1 MGIKHHIFNI
11 IFFFCCNSI
20 ISATVSSDTISF
32 SGKKFVEHVVDAGES
47 LNSIAKF
54 YSLSTEDIKTAN
66 DLTKNLYY
74 KQLLYIPVYLNLEKS
89 KIDLDNS
96 VSDDADANITNVALF
111 LPYYVAKNDT
121 LEIEDSLKYIND
133 FYSKSESSLS
143 FHLGVELALDSLRH
157 SGKKINLFC
166 FDTNQDSLQVTQ
178 IIESDTLN
186 IMDIIIGPMYSKLFY
201 LLSKKYGNDSTKILI
216 SPLSRENKSRS
227 YSSVYQIALTHAIQS
242 QKLVEYLIEN
252 ASKESIIII
261 HDAKHADIINKAK
274 YNFKKENLI
283 VKDYNFSDISDIEEI
298 CKDSQNVLLISTN
311 KALVS
316 RALSSMGALDIPLTV
331 FSFEAL
337 QNYTNLDINNLMSLN
352 VHIINTRSIDLN
364 SHFDTTFVN
373 SFQKKYLTSP
383 QKYSKIGYDIIM
395 HFLGDTKIYNFKK
408 LNPGCYENTFAPIF
422 RYNNYVLEKIH

>member
-1 MGIKHHIFNI
+1 MGIKHHILNI
-11 IFFFCCNSI
+11 IFFLCCKSV
-20 ISATVSSDTISF
+20 ISATISSDTIIF

-54 YSLSTEDIKTAN
+54 YSLSSEDIKMAN
-66 DLTKNLYY
+66 DLSKNLYY

-89 KIDLDNS
+89 KIDLDDS
-96 VSDDADANITNVALF
+96 VFNDTDTNTTNVALF
-111 LPYYVAKNDT
+111 LPYYVAKNHT
-121 LEIEDSLKYIND
+121 LEIEDSLKYVND

-143 FHLGVELALDSLRH
+143 FHLGVELALDSLKQ

-166 FDTNQDSLQVTQ
+166 FDTNQDTLQVSQ
-178 IIESDTLN
+178 IIKSDTLN
-186 IMDIIIGPMYSKLFY
+186 SMDIIIGPMYSKLFY

-242 QKLVEYLIEN
+242 QKLVEYLIDN
-252 ASKESIIII
+252 STKDSILIL
-261 HDAKHADIINKAK
+261 HDTKHVDIVNKAK

-283 VKDYNFSDISDIEEI
+283 VKDYNFSDIEDIKKI
-298 CKDSQNVLLISTN
+298 CTDSQNILLISTN
-311 KALVS
+311 KAFVS

-331 FSFEAL
+331 FAFEAL
-337 QNYTNLDINNLMSLN
+337 QNYSNLDINNLMNLN
-352 VHIINTRSIDLN
+352 VHIINSRSIDLN
-364 SHFDTTFVN
+364 NHFDITFVN
-373 SFQKKYLTSP
+373 SFQKKYLTNP

-395 HFLGDTKIYNFKK
+395 HFLGDTKIYNFEQ